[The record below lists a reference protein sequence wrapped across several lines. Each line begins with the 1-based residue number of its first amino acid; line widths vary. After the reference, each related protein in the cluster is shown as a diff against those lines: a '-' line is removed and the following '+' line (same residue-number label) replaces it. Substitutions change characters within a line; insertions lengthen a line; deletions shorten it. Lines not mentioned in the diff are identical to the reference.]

1 MKFHK
6 ILTATVLLAI
16 SVLTSVNAKAAKTAK
31 TREPN
36 DKEITVLYTNDVHCA
51 IDGKLGYASLSA
63 YKQEMLKSS
72 YVALVDNGDII
83 QGDVIGAISKGE
95 YLIDIMNNTGF
106 DACVFGNH
114 EFDYGMDQ
122 LKYLVEK
129 SNFQWLAGNISYKG
143 KKETFLKDTVPYII
157 KEYGNKKVAFIGIT
171 TPDSITTSTPT
182 FFQENDK
189 FVYSFVSNNDGKSL
203 NKLVQKL
210 ADKARKQ
217 GADYVILMAHL
228 GDQPSASGSTSI
240 AVIQNTTGINAV
252 LDGHSHSVI
261 PEQFVKN
268 KNGEDVLL
276 TSTGT
281 KFANFGKLTI
291 TTDGKFSSQLIDSY
305 ENKDEDTQNYINA
318 IVSAYKKDL
327 DKVVAHSDIALKISR
342 EDGSRAVRN
351 RETLIGNIV
360 ADAYRTIAKTDI
372 AFVNGGGI
380 RADLPEGDITY
391 GNIIKT
397 HPFGNMLTSVKATGQ
412 QILDC
417 LEFSVRHTQ
426 SIASENG
433 KAVGENGGFQNVS
446 GLKFTVD
453 TSIPTS
459 IVTDDKG
466 MFVKVGGARRVKD
479 VMVQEGNNWVPLD
492 PAKTYTVASHDYLLL
507 SGGDGFT
514 MFKGDEVLISKAL
527 PDYQVLITYLTEI
540 LNGNLSSKYKG
551 IEGRINI
558 K

>member
-6 ILTATVLLAI
+6 IFTSILAFALLGTAAFG
-16 SVLTSVNAKAAKTAK
+16 AKNVK
-31 TREPN
+31 EFEQN
-36 DKEITVLYTNDVHCA
+36 DKDITILYTNDVHCG
-51 IDGKLGYASLSA
+51 IDGKLGYANLSE
-63 YKQEMLKSS
+63 YKNEMLETS
-72 YVALVDNGDII
+72 YVAVVDNGDII

-95 YLIDIMNNTGF
+95 YLIDIMNNVGYDF
-106 DACVFGNH
+106 AVFGNH

-129 SNFQWLAGNISYKG
+129 SNFQWLAGNIKYKG
-143 KKETFLKDTVPYII
+143 SKVSFLKDTVPYVI
-157 KEYGNKKVAFIGIT
+157 KEYGNKKVAFIGFS
-171 TPDSITTSTPT
+171 TPDSIASSTPAY
-182 FFQENDK
+182 FQENGK
-189 FVYSFVSNNDGKSL
+189 FVYSFVSNSDGKSL
-203 NKLVQKL
+203 NKLVQKTVN
-210 ADKARKQ
+210 KARKQ
-217 GADYVILMAHL
+217 GADYVILMTHL
-228 GDQPSASGSTSI
+228 GDQPSASGSTSL
-240 AVIQNTTGINAV
+240 AVIENTNGINAV

-261 PEQFVKN
+261 PQKLVKN
-268 KNGEDVLL
+268 KDGEDVLL

-291 TTDGKFSSQLIDSY
+291 TQDGKFSSKLINSYDNKDAATQTYIDS
-305 ENKDEDTQNYINA
+305 
-318 IVSAYKKDL
+318 IVAAYKEDL

-342 EDGSRAVRN
+342 EDGTRAVRN
-351 RETLIGNIV
+351 SETMIGNIV

-380 RADLPEGDITY
+380 RADLPKGDITY

-397 HPFGNMLTSVKATGQ
+397 HPFGNMLTSVKATGK

-417 LEFSVRHTQ
+417 LEHSVRYTQ
-426 SIASENG
+426 NVGSENG

-453 TSIPTS
+453 TSIPS
-459 IVTDDKG
+459 SVETDDKG
-466 MFVKVGGARRVKD
+466 MFVKVSGERRVKD
-479 VMVQEGNNWVPLD
+479 VMVLEGNKWEPLN
-492 PAKTYTVASHDYLLL
+492 PEKTYTVASHDYLLL
-507 SGGDGFT
+507 SAGDGFT

-540 LNGNLSSKYKG
+540 LGGNVSSKYTG